1 VAKAADTDDA
11 DLLARPDVPV
21 AQRRPSG
28 DAGAEQRRDGGELFG
43 AWRTWSTKP
52 SLTTIAWL

>member
-21 AQRRPSG
+21 AQRRPVVMPAQSSG
-28 DAGAEQRRDGGELFG
+28 ATAASCSG